1 MVSQRIRFVGSTGFT
16 AAELLVVIAILGII
30 AVVSVPTLITY
41 FQASTLKASAEELA
55 AALNRGRQLAIT
67 QNRNVCV
74 EVSANQY
81 RYRVGTD
88 INCSGGTVWQG
99 PGAGT
104 NGFFRLAN
112 NVNLTANSNPVFTY
126 LGAATGAT
134 LTVTYVDQ
142 SGGTGQSKNVVVAAS
157 GRIQIQ

>member
-1 MVSQRIRFVGSTGFT
+1 VVPERLRPLTAAGFT
-16 AAELLVVIAILGII
+16 AAELLVVVAILGVV
-30 AVVSVPTLITY
+30 AVVSIPTLINY
-41 FQASTLKASAEELA
+41 FQASTLKAGAEELA

-88 INCSGGTVWQG
+88 IACNGGTVWEG
-99 PGAGT
+99 PGAGP

-134 LTVTYVDQ
+134 LTVTYVTQ
-142 SGGTGQSKNVVVAAS
+142 SGDTGRSRNVVVAAS